1 MVEEPG
7 FIHRMAWAIRVNLT
21 QGRVLAM
28 FPLLA
33 MAAYW
38 IGDQAVLFT
47 VSMVFPLMLAIQ
59 SILGR
64 EATSAIRNAPR
75 DPLTDLPT
83 SRVLIDTLDEHLADP
98 GQAGHNVACL
108 VIDLDEFA
116 AVNDRWGRNT
126 ADEVLRRTGE
136 RIASAV
142 RDRDLTARL
151 EGDTFAVAVGPVY
164 RMDLEAILSVA
175 NRIQRAVS
183 EPISLDGSSVYVTCS
198 IGYCLAARAPDRRGV
213 AMLGA
218 AEMALVEARRGGPS
232 SVRGFSAEMK
242 QRIATRDELSGEVT
256 EALESGQFVA
266 WFQPQLATDTGEV
279 SGFEALARWVHPVR
293 GMIPPGE
300 FLPAIDAAGRWERL
314 GEVMLYQSLS
324 ALQAWDKARLKVPQV
339 GVNFSDTEFA
349 NPGLADKISWELDRF
364 ELDHSRLAVEILEN
378 VIASASEDVTLHNIK
393 ALARLGCQIDLD
405 DFGTGNASITTL
417 KRFPVGRIK
426 IDRSFVTRIDEDK
439 EQRAMAAAILTL
451 ADKLN
456 LETLAEGVETM
467 GELATLTRM
476 GCGHVQGFGLAK
488 PMPLEET
495 IPWLTRHQ
503 AKLTKQRN
511 GQVQLGSA

>member
-1 MVEEPG
+1 
-7 FIHRMAWAIRVNLT
+7 
-21 QGRVLAM
+21 
-28 FPLLA
+28 
-33 MAAYW
+33 
-38 IGDQAVLFT
+38 
-47 VSMVFPLMLAIQ
+47 
-59 SILGR
+59 
-64 EATSAIRNAPR
+64 
-75 DPLTDLPT
+75 
-83 SRVLIDTLDEHLADP
+83 
-98 GQAGHNVACL
+98 
-108 VIDLDEFA
+108 
-116 AVNDRWGRNT
+116 
-126 ADEVLRRTGE
+126 
-136 RIASAV
+136 
-142 RDRDLTARL
+142 
-151 EGDTFAVAVGPVY
+151 
-164 RMDLEAILSVA
+164 
-175 NRIQRAVS
+175 
-183 EPISLDGSSVYVTCS
+183 
-198 IGYCLAARAPDRRGV
+198 
-213 AMLGA
+213 
-218 AEMALVEARRGGPS
+218 
-232 SVRGFSAEMK
+232 
-242 QRIATRDELSGEVT
+242 
-256 EALESGQFVA
+256 
-266 WFQPQLATDTGEV
+266 
-279 SGFEALARWVHPVR
+279 
-293 GMIPPGE
+293 
-300 FLPAIDAAGRWERL
+300 
-314 GEVMLYQSLS
+314 VMLYQSLA
-324 ALQAWDKARLKVPQV
+324 ALQAWDKAGLKVPQV

-439 EQRAMAAAILTL
+439 EQRDMAAAILTL